1 MPMFDDPQKELRRL
15 QQQLLAEEEEY
26 DEYEEDYLTED
37 EWLEQ
42 ELAEA
47 KALSGYQ
54 EPREK
59 PIRNYANGYGTQAP
73 QPRQSRSG
81 YAAQPHQGYPP
92 QQRGQY
98 DPYQRSYLSGRS
110 GYDLQD
116 REAYRPTV
124 RNYSEEAIEEEEE
137 EKGVGGLVFLA
148 ILLTLG
154 IVGVSAY
161 WVLVL
166 L

>member
-1 MPMFDDPQKELRRL
+1 MPMFDDPKKELRRL
-15 QQQLLAEEEEY
+15 EQQLLAEEEEY

-42 ELAEA
+42 EIAEA

-54 EPREK
+54 EPREQ
-59 PIRNYANGYGTQAP
+59 PVRNYANGYGAQVRQP
-73 QPRQSRSG
+73 QPGYGGQPRQRSQ
-81 YAAQPHQGYPP
+81 YDS
-92 QQRGQY
+92 QQRT
-98 DPYQRSYLSGRS
+98 YLSGRS

-116 REAYRPTV
+116 REAYRPNV
-124 RNYSEEAIEEEEE
+124 RNYSEEAIDEEE
-137 EKGVGGLVFLA
+137 EKGVGGLIALA
-148 ILLTLG
+148 IALTLG
-154 IVGVSAY
+154 IVGVAAY

>member
-26 DEYEEDYLTED
+26 NEYDENGGEYLTEE

-54 EPREK
+54 EPQQA
-59 PIRNYANGYGTQAP
+59 PVRNYANGYGA
-73 QPRQSRSG
+73 QPRRSQGG
-81 YAAQPHQGYPP
+81 YGAQPGQ
-92 QQRGQY
+92 QQRSPY
-98 DPYQRSYLSGRS
+98 DQRSYRG
-110 GYDLQD
+110 GYPTQE
-116 REAYRPTV
+116 REAYRPGV
-124 RNYSEEAIEEEEE
+124 RNYSEEALEEEA
-137 EKGVGGLVFLA
+137 EKGVGGLVLLA

-154 IVGVSAY
+154 IVGVAAY

>member
-1 MPMFDDPQKELRRL
+1 MPMFDDPKKELRRL
-15 QQQLLAEEEEY
+15 EQQLLAEEEY

-54 EPREK
+54 EPREA
-59 PIRNYANGYGTQAP
+59 PVRNYANGYGAQVRQP
-73 QPRQSRSG
+73 QPRQAG
-81 YAAQPHQGYPP
+81 YGSQQRP
-92 QQRGQY
+92 QQRPQGQY

-124 RNYSEEAIEEEEE
+124 RNYSEEAVEEEEE

-154 IVGVSAY
+154 ILGVAAY